1 MKYQATVEAA
11 RLGAA
16 MELGGRRG
24 EAGDYLVCGDGLEFL
39 FLKAATFE
47 TLFRPVNGGAPAKA
61 AREPKEA
68 AEEPGRNCQG
78 QMKALVLKALSE
90 GPKRSR
96 EVGDWIR
103 AHGLP
108 DYTNTKACAVM
119 TYLGNRGLIV
129 LGKDKLWRL
138 KG

>member
-1 MKYQATVEAA
+1 MKFQATVEAA

-16 MELGGRRG
+16 MELAGRRG
-24 EAGDYLVCGDGLEFL
+24 EVGDYLVCGDGPEPL

-47 TLFRPVNGGAPAKA
+47 NLFRPVNGGAPKA

-68 AEEPGRNCQG
+68 AEEPGRKCQG
-78 QMKALVLKALSE
+78 QMKQAVLQALRE

-108 DYTNTKACAVM
+108 DYTNTRASAVL
-119 TYLGNRGLIV
+119 TYLGNQGYIAHA
-129 LGKDKLWRL
+129 KDKLWRL